1 MGERRRVASGG
12 RGLTHANALQKLK
25 TDIEEVLAELK
36 DALSGRAV
44 VDVPFDAVFDHEDGD
59 DHDENHRISIPK
71 KSPLR
76 ISAAIPFDYWSL
88 TLFIFMLISFFM
100 SSASSVHIT
109 IP

>member
-12 RGLTHANALQKLK
+12 RGLTHANALRKLK

-44 VDVPFDAVFDHEDGD
+44 VDEPFDAVFNYDDEDD
-59 DHDENHRISIPK
+59 RDENHRISIPK

-76 ISAAIPFDYWSL
+76 ISTAIPFDYWSL
-88 TLFIFMLISFFM
+88 SLLVV
-100 SSASSVHIT
+100 SVVLLLVSQVSLNLAIT
-109 IP
+109 